1 MWTKNMQP
9 LNNSHSLTQ
18 QSESLLY
25 MSSAFANDLV
35 TKNLHRIQVML
46 LDYLCQPFH
55 FFINIHKQNAIC
67 TVYILCVYSATI
79 CCSNSLLI
87 NAPFWQC
94 AYESC
99 ASWSIA
105 IWLTAVTLLN
115 IFTSPFHII
124 RQGYVLASFLIGG
137 FRMRDPVLK
146 WELFSGFYHQLQERL
161 PDWHHRH
168 WISTIN

>member
-55 FFINIHKQNAIC
+55 LYINIHKQNAMC
-67 TVYILCVYSATI
+67 TVYILWVYSATI
-79 CCSNSLLI
+79 CCSNCLLV
-87 NAPFWQC
+87 NAPFWRC

-99 ASWSIA
+99 SSSSIA
-105 IWLTAVTLLN
+105 RLLTAVTRLN
-115 IFTSPFHII
+115 IVTSPFHII
-124 RQGYVLASFLIGG
+124 RQGCVLASFLTGG
-137 FRMRDPVLK
+137 FRMRDSVLK
-146 WELFSGFYHQLQERL
+146 WELFSEFYRQFQERL
-161 PDWHHRH
+161 SDWHHCH
-168 WISTIN
+168 WFSTIN